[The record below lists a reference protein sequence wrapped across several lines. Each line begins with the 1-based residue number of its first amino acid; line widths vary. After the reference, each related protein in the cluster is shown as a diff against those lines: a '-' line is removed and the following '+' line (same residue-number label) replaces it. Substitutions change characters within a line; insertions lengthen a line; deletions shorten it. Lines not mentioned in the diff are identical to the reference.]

1 MSELGDGLKYGL
13 SFKLA
18 SKPQQ
23 ESDIRI
29 PSTSRL
35 ARAGTCARMTNPSLE
50 RGPATAGA
58 LAREARVL
66 ILHLAGQ
73 GTGRCGS
80 AWLEPWVSPQP
91 RSGLIMHR
99 SLPALFCLA
108 ALLHA
113 CASTTPYAEIDGNPI
128 HGADMEQSPVLIAGA
143 GAQMKMRP
151 QAKATLEVGK
161 QLVELR
167 TLRNDRGIRSKLAT
181 LALDARP
188 CMRYFVVARHPVG
201 ANPNDW
207 YVEIVKTEP
216 IPECTPTA
224 AASK

>member
-1 MSELGDGLKYGL
+1 
-13 SFKLA
+13 
-18 SKPQQ
+18 
-23 ESDIRI
+23 
-29 PSTSRL
+29 
-35 ARAGTCARMTNPSLE
+35 
-50 RGPATAGA
+50 
-58 LAREARVL
+58 
-66 ILHLAGQ
+66 
-73 GTGRCGS
+73 
-80 AWLEPWVSPQP
+80 
-91 RSGLIMHR
+91 
-99 SLPALFCLA
+99 
-108 ALLHA
+108 
-113 CASTTPYAEIDGNPI
+113 
-128 HGADMEQSPVLIAGA
+128 MEQSPVLIAGA

-224 AASK
+224 PASK